1 MSLLW
6 SKTNM
11 EDSPRAAIL
20 PMMAAMPRT
29 PGTIETTETS
39 NVLIVEL
46 PQATP
51 SVAGSA
57 RGMPISHTTEQQ
69 YTLAQ
74 PQLAPAAMPQMAT
87 SGYATSGHAADS
99 AHPGVYA
106 ASGHANDCHAVNGIS
121 FRKDG

>member
-1 MSLLW
+1 
-6 SKTNM
+6 M

-39 NVLIVEL
+39 DVLIFEL

-57 RGMPISHTTEQQ
+57 GGMPISHTTEQQ

-74 PQLAPAAMPQMAT
+74 PQWAPAAMPQMAMPQMAT

-99 AHPGVYA
+99 AHAGVHA